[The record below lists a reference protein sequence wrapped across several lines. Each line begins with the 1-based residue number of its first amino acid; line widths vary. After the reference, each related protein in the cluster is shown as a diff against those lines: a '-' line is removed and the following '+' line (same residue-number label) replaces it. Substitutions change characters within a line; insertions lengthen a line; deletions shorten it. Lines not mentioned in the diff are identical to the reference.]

1 MRTTSRSVG
10 STRGGAF
17 FRVSITKSAQ
27 KLDEDGK
34 QYTAYCVVV
43 TSSEG
48 RDSLWKRYSDF
59 VELDRELHAECPDA
73 PAELEGRSFFGIGIA
88 VSSLFNYD
96 DVVKQ
101 RMADLPI
108 YLDKWMPT
116 DSDARSC
123 PRALAT
129 FLHLLGSPQA
139 GRAAARKPA
148 APESGGASEGGGG
161 DEENADLPLVARH
174 RLQRKQN
181 KIKQL
186 WTLVAETEARATALE
201 ASSESAVAAAVAAE
215 RRTALLGSARV
226 KSDHARAMQSLRA
239 EYESQLKSQ
248 PKGMHSS
255 AVEAAIRRL
264 QERLQMQ
271 TGLLRDAT
279 AEHAAA
285 FAGEVAGRAA
295 DLARAAAE
303 STDLRAAL
311 AERDEAA
318 KVLELELSA
327 LPGLRHALRASEAS
341 AAETSSTLDAHRA
354 AGVETETK
362 LVARIAAADAELEA
376 ARRENG
382 ATVSAAEAA
391 SDAAR
396 DTLAA
401 SAAELQRAAERAVTE
416 LAKTEATHAAAL
428 DAARLDLK
436 RATSTARAT
445 EVRLE
450 ETAAKYARCDAQRR
464 KAVGA
469 LSAAEEAH
477 AAAESEATSAVVA
490 HERVAAREA
499 AHRKA
504 LADATERRESEK
516 REAAATIRSLRTQ
529 CDELRAS
536 NAAASKQQ
544 ALTGR
549 DAAAKLRESIAA
561 AEQAKGAHA
570 RLADDTQRMLVA
582 ALAESKV
589 LREQAAAAAAELVA
603 LRAASTAGL
612 AQLRAQ
618 IEALRVEEDSAG
630 DAEGVVVSAAGAAL
644 RPTATNAGAAPAPA
658 AAVAA
663 TSFASLPRVA
673 GPKAAFPRAA
683 VPVPAPAPTISAGS
697 RKRVTSDQ
705 GLGSLMAGLRAAST
719 TATAA
724 GQQPSA
730 SSASSSSTSSS
741 GASADASS
749 TMTAAAAKSAKAA
762 TAAAAA
768 TASATAAATGRLLK
782 SGFAGAGRLF
792 KSATGITA
800 QREQTARYRERL
812 VAFYSKHNPAKVG
825 SVDGLLEKY
834 RGKEESLFNA
844 LEQKYGVGSTISPAR
859 PVVGS
864 EAEQVAAA
872 EGVAVLE
879 EEAEADGTMS
889 PSSCGRS
896 PAEADGTMS
905 PTRSLYEGI
914 AAQEDLVARFKELTV
929 QQRGR
934 HEAELAASTKALRE
948 HHGEVVDE
956 VREREIAARIE
967 AGVLRSQLSNT
978 RRKACLLLCCL
989 GVVAVVILCVIL
1001 YYSGLGKVIWDDII
1015 DSLDT
1020 TKSRRLRRRL
1030 SLTAGIQ

>member
-1 MRTTSRSVG
+1 VG

-48 RDSLWKRYSDF
+48 RDTLWKRYSDF
-59 VELDRELHAECPDA
+59 VALDRELHAECPDA

-88 VSSLFNYD
+88 VSSLFNYE

-101 RMADLPI
+101 RMAELPI
-108 YLDKWMPT
+108 YLDRWMPT
-116 DSDARSC
+116 DSDVRSC

-139 GRAAARKPA
+139 GSAAAREPA
-148 APESGGASEGGGG
+148 TPESGAASEGGGG
-161 DEENADLPLVARH
+161 VEENADLPLVARH
-174 RLQRKQN
+174 RLQRKEN

-186 WTLVAETEARATALE
+186 WTLVAEAEARATALE
-201 ASSESAVAAAVAAE
+201 TTSESAVAAAVAAE
-215 RRTALLGSARV
+215 RQTALLGSARA

-285 FAGEVAGRAA
+285 LAGEVSGRAA
-295 DLARAAAE
+295 DLERAAAE
-303 STDLRAAL
+303 SAELRAAL
-311 AERDEAA
+311 AARDEAA
-318 KVLELELSA
+318 KGLERELSA
-327 LPGLRHALRASEAS
+327 LPGLRDALRASEAS
-341 AAETSSTLDAHRA
+341 AAETSGALDAHRA
-354 AGVETETK
+354 AGVEREAK

-376 ARRENG
+376 ARSEHG
-382 ATVSAAEAA
+382 ATVGAAEAA

-396 DTLAA
+396 EALAA
-401 SAAELQRAAERAVTE
+401 STAELQRAAERAAAE
-416 LAKTEATHAAAL
+416 LASTKAAHAAAL
-428 DAARLDLK
+428 DAARLEFK

-450 ETAAKYARCDAQRR
+450 ETEAKFARCDAQRC
-464 KAVGA
+464 KAVDA

-516 REAAATIRSLRTQ
+516 REAAATIRSLRVQ

-536 NAAASKQQ
+536 NGAASKLQ
-544 ALTGR
+544 AVAGR
-549 DAAAKLRESIAA
+549 DAAAKLRESVAA

-570 RLADDTQRMLVA
+570 RRVDDAQRALAA
-582 ALAESKV
+582 ALAESKA
-589 LREQAAAAAAELVA
+589 LRQQAAVAAAELGAV
-603 LRAASTAGL
+603 RAARTAGL

-618 IEALRVEEDSAG
+618 IEALREETDSAG
-630 DAEGVVVSAAGAAL
+630 DAESSSVAPGLHRPPAKHGAAPAAAAAL
-644 RPTATNAGAAPAPA
+644 SGTTGSSLLCAAAPKAASSRAAAPAPA
-658 AAVAA
+658 A
-663 TSFASLPRVA
+663 S
-673 GPKAAFPRAA
+673 
-683 VPVPAPAPTISAGS
+683 APAPTTPTGS
-697 RKRVTSDQ
+697 RTRVTSDQ

-719 TATAA
+719 TATAV
-724 GQQPSA
+724 GQQSSV
-730 SSASSSSTSSS
+730 SSASSSSISSS
-741 GASADASS
+741 GASAEASS

-768 TASATAAATGRLLK
+768 TATATAAATGRLLK

-844 LEQKYGVGSTISPAR
+844 LEQKYGVGSTASPVR
-859 PVVGS
+859 PDAGSVGS
-864 EAEQVAAA
+864 AGAEDEQ
-872 EGVAVLE
+872 
-879 EEAEADGTMS
+879 
-889 PSSCGRS
+889 
-896 PAEADGTMS
+896 
-905 PTRSLYEGI
+905 I
-914 AAQEDLVARFKELTV
+914 AAME
-929 QQRGR
+929 G
-934 HEAELAASTKALRE
+934 EASL
-948 HHGEVVDE
+948 DE
-956 VREREIAARIE
+956 QIAE
-967 AGVLRSQLSNT
+967 PQV
-978 RRKACLLLCCL
+978 
-989 GVVAVVILCVIL
+989 
-1001 YYSGLGKVIWDDII
+1001 DII
-1015 DSLDT
+1015 EN
-1020 TKSRRLRRRL
+1020 K
-1030 SLTAGIQ
+1030 